1 MKRESTMQALRIVE
15 GNLEGEI
22 RGLDAQKA
30 ERQSRLDAVRVA
42 MREVERLPDDA
53 VAVPQ
58 PGTHRH
64 NLTAEVYD
72 ILNEERPL
80 HRRVLLDRVRSRG
93 VYVGG
98 ENPMN
103 TFGSYLSQDKR
114 FVSVGKGVWTLAE
127 EPPARS
133 PNGSGATLTGG
144 ASRELTPQSGE
155 ERSDAPT

>member
-1 MKRESTMQALRIVE
+1 MKRENTMKTLRDVVE
-15 GNLEGEI
+15 KLEGEI
-22 RGLDAQKA
+22 RDLDAQKA
-30 ERQSRLDAVRVA
+30 ERQSRLDAVLIT

-53 VAVPQ
+53 TDVPQ

-64 NLTAEVYD
+64 SLTVEIYD
-72 ILNEERPL
+72 ILCEERSL

-93 VYVGG
+93 IYVGG

-133 PNGSGATLTGG
+133 L
-144 ASRELTPQSGE
+144 R
-155 ERSDAPT
+155 